1 MHHEIGVIEGLTWLC
16 HTASLWA
23 AVQMWENLEIAIE
36 LFNLLE
42 KLMDWYSVGHLQDDV
57 VLHQSPC
64 IIPEDALQVK
74 VNVVEK

>member
-1 MHHEIGVIEGLTWLC
+1 
-16 HTASLWA
+16 
-23 AVQMWENLEIAIE
+23 MWENLEIAIE